1 MSIGGNWPV
10 ASAGCVPNVRG
21 CAGSDAL
28 GDTDAVYRGS
38 GADRRPG
45 VSG

>member
-10 ASAGCVPNVRG
+10 ASADRVPNVRG
-21 CAGSDAL
+21 CAGSGPL
-28 GDTDAVYRGS
+28 GDAAVYRGS
-38 GADRRPG
+38 GADLWGG